1 MQVAATTVF
10 RDTAYGQGPAGF
22 RTGARRGPRRPRIAF
37 APPFHVRGR
46 GAVPRRV
53 LARWA
58 APSAGFR
65 RPPSGP
71 PLPGRNRAPPAL
83 PRLRSLRGKSPFGE
97 TPLFYNIRQK
107 WCLYAAKTRKSG
119 RG

>member
-10 RDTAYGQGPAGF
+10 RNTAYGQGPTRS
-22 RTGARRGPRRPRIAF
+22 RTDARQGLRRPRIVF

-46 GAVPRRV
+46 GATPRRV
-53 LARWA
+53 LARRA

-71 PLPGRNRAPPAL
+71 PLPGRSRVPPAL
-83 PRLRSLRGKSPFGE
+83 SWLRSLRGKGPSGG

-107 WCLYAAKTRKSG
+107 WCLYAAKTRKSE